1 MNNLEKR
8 IIELSYLH
16 KLSHISSSLNTVN
29 VLAKIYERR
38 HADDPVVLGNS
49 HAAMALYVVLES
61 RGLCDANAMVL
72 KHGVHANRDMENGIW
87 VSGGS
92 LGQPETIAV
101 GMALADRTRKVWL
114 VTSDG
119 ALSEGAIWEAF
130 SLALDMNLINLKVF
144 VIANGFGAYRPIEV
158 DRLKKKLQAFL
169 PLYSECVIHRPVMT
183 LPWLKGLP
191 GHYVVMN
198 EEQYQEAIKC

>member
-1 MNNLEKR
+1 MNALEKR
-8 IIELSYLH
+8 VIELSYRH
-16 KLSHISSSLNTVN
+16 KLSHVSSCLNAVN

-49 HAAMALYVVLES
+49 HAALALYVALEAN
-61 RGLCDANAMVL
+61 GLCDANEMVL
-72 KHGVHANRDMENGIW
+72 KHGVHAGRDMEHGIW

-101 GMALADRTRKVWL
+101 GMALADRVRKVWL

-119 ALSEGAIWEAF
+119 ALAEGAIWEAF
-130 SLALDMNLINLKVF
+130 SLAQDLNLINLKVF
-144 VIANGFGAYRPIEV
+144 VIANGFGAYREIVTE
-158 DRLKKKLQAFL
+158 RLKKKLQAFL
-169 PLYSECVIHRPVMT
+169 PLYSECVIHRPVMP

-198 EEQYQEAIKC
+198 QEQYEEAMRC